1 MCLSILATGKKRVS
15 ILVSAA
21 SWGYLFWRHRDENNI
36 LILHYADITRSL
48 GGEMRKIAARLQI
61 EIDVRVVSD
70 LVKAEGFGAMKVLV
84 DTLVPVAKA
93 NLWKKK
99 AQFLLN

>member
-1 MCLSILATGKKRVS
+1 MFINSCNGKETGIHIGQRC
-15 ILVSAA
+15 IM
-21 SWGYLFWRHRDENNI
+21 GITFWRHRDENNI
-36 LILHYADITRSL
+36 LFLHYADINRGL